1 MKSGYE
7 AVKRIGKRKR
17 HHHMIS
23 WISFTSL
30 LVIMT
35 KLQYVQLEPVEREIF
50 LQALIENSNINSFIK
65 AEFSSRFGRVLVY
78 VTTTIYNSSLRFFIV
93 INITF

>member
-1 MKSGYE
+1 MKRWKELENGNVTIIWFPES
-7 AVKRIGKRKR
+7 VLLLFLS
-17 HHHMIS
+17 S
-23 WISFTSL
+23 WPS
-30 LVIMT
+30 
-35 KLQYVQLEPVEREIF
+35 YVQLEPVEREIF

-65 AEFSSRFGRVLVY
+65 AKFSSRFGQVLVY

>member
-1 MKSGYE
+1 MKRWKELENGNVTIIWFPES
-7 AVKRIGKRKR
+7 VLLLFLS
-17 HHHMIS
+17 S
-23 WISFTSL
+23 WPS
-30 LVIMT
+30 
-35 KLQYVQLEPVEREIF
+35 YVQLESVEMEIF
-50 LQALIENSNINSFIK
+50 LQALIENSNIYSFIK